1 MKPIMPF
8 KWKAQRRVPWTLLL
22 GVLALWAMPRSAH
35 AQLYA
40 SQSTTNT
47 VGKYDANTG
56 AAINAN
62 FITVLSGPMGL
73 ALSADGTVLF
83 VANDSNGSVG
93 EYNAA
98 TGAAINANFITE
110 GGGLFGPV
118 LSGIALSGNNLF
130 VELFSPDPSSS
141 STVIKYDATMG
152 VAINADFITGLNGPA
167 LLLAV
172 GPTPTPTAKELVWE
186 NTVTGEHSIWV
197 LDNGVPGNVISL
209 PTISVKWNI
218 AATGDFLGT
227 GQPDLVWENIVTGQ
241 HSIWILN
248 NGVPTNAISLPTIP
262 IQWHVAAAADFLG
275 TGQADLV
282 WENTV
287 TGPAQ
292 YLGHAKRGAPICD
305 QSSDYLYSVAYRSCN
320 RLSRHRPGGSRLGEY
335 SHGPAQYLGHA
346 NGVPANVISLPTS
359 PIQWRIAAAADSPD
373 SAQADLVWENTVTGE
388 QTIWIL
394 NNGVP
399 FSSIKLPTIFPE
411 WQIVD

>member
-62 FITVLSGPMGL
+62 FITGLSGPMGL

-98 TGAAINANFITE
+98 TGAAINANFITGLPGLVGLALSADGTALFAANTFVLGLPHTVGVVNTVGKYNATTGAAINANFITE

-287 TGPAQ
+287 TGQ
-292 YLGHAKRGAPICD
+292 
-305 QSSDYLYSVAYRSCN
+305 RSIWVM
-320 RLSRHRPGGSRLGEY
+320 
-335 SHGPAQYLGHA
+335 Q
-346 NGVPANVISLPTS
+346 NGVPQFVISLPTIS
-359 PIQWRIAAAADSPD
+359 TQWHIAAATDFLGTG
-373 SAQADLVWENTVTGE
+373 QADLVWENTVTGQRSIWVM
-388 QTIWIL
+388 QT
-394 NNGVP
+394 VY
-399 FSSIKLPTIFPE
+399 LPM
-411 WQIVD
+411 

>member
-62 FITVLSGPMGL
+62 FITGLSGPMGL

-287 TGPAQ
+287 TGQ
-292 YLGHAKRGAPICD
+292 
-305 QSSDYLYSVAYRSCN
+305 RSIWVM
-320 RLSRHRPGGSRLGEY
+320 
-335 SHGPAQYLGHA
+335 Q
-346 NGVPANVISLPTS
+346 NGVPQFVISLPTIS
-359 PIQWRIAAAADSPD
+359 TQWHIAAAADSPD